1 MKIQSPDLGGGVLTL
16 LIKRE
21 NYENIQSNDSD
32 ALVDNYDYDYIIPN
46 ATLEELENEAIN
58 FVEKLNELEAK
69 R

>member
-1 MKIQSPDLGGGVLTL
+1 MGGGVLTL

-32 ALVDNYDYDYIIPN
+32 ALVDNYNYDYIIPN
-46 ATLEELENEAIN
+46 TTLEELENEAIN